1 MSSDYSSEEEN
12 NVSESSG
19 EESDDSSFLENVT
32 KEVEQLKPYLYEP
45 MCSTLSKSCNNQGSN
60 IEVDVVAQ
68 PSRVG
73 VLNWCMCK
81 NCQKESREIDCL
93 CCQEDDA
100 VDELKLDG
108 NGFFFSVCIY
118 YKNLK
123 SGCIAFFQFSFIFYL
138 GKICVNMN
146 PEFKMLC
153 LNKAVLQNVLVSLHE
168 TRGDLIEKEITNRLV
183 LLYVYLHAI

>member
-19 EESDDSSFLENVT
+19 EESDDSSFLESVT

-45 MCSTLSKSCNNQGSN
+45 LCSTIVSRKNYFLLTMVLRIRKVVINNEGSN
-60 IEVDVVAQ
+60 IEVDVVAE

-73 VLNWCMCK
+73 VLNWCK
-81 NCQKESREIDCL
+81 NCKEESREIDCL

-100 VDELKLDG
+100 IDELKLDG
-108 NGFFFSVCIY
+108 KFIFFSVFIY

-123 SGCIAFFQFSFIFYL
+123 RGCITFFQFCRI
-138 GKICVNMN
+138 M
-146 PEFKMLC
+146 
-153 LNKAVLQNVLVSLHE
+153 
-168 TRGDLIEKEITNRLV
+168 
-183 LLYVYLHAI
+183 